1 MAAPGGVEVDK
12 DVVEGGDGGVEVGFV
27 ELYDGA
33 VGGELVGGRGDE
45 GEGPN
50 PSPNPDQEGQQG
62 LHPVAVRRHGLRLF
76 PRPLGVD
83 RDRKVVGFGNSPFF
97 FFVPLLNV
105 IHFLAP
111 GGFVSFIYLKY
122 PFFVLKNNNNKS
134 SYQGTKI

>member
-97 FFVPLLNV
+97 FFL
-105 IHFLAP
+105 FLC
-111 GGFVSFIYLKY
+111 
-122 PFFVLKNNNNKS
+122 
-134 SYQGTKI
+134 